1 MNMDS
6 IIGLL
11 FVLLPVILG
20 LVGKKLEKAGKG
32 GAEILPQPQAMPVA
46 PKPQHEEG
54 VSGMKKQRKSKLAAQ
69 PVATQ
74 QAAPYAV
81 EESKTVKKD
90 KLDPKKLVIYS
101 EIMKPKF

>member
-1 MNMDS
+1 MDS

-20 LVGKKLEKAGKG
+20 LVGKKLEKSGKG
-32 GAEILPQPQAMPVA
+32 GAEMLPKPVEMPVA
-46 PKPQHEEG
+46 PTSQQKEG
-54 VSGMKKQRKSKLAAQ
+54 VSSLGKQRKPKHAAQ
-69 PVATQ
+69 SAATQ

-81 EESKTVKKD
+81 EEAKTVKKD

>member
-1 MNMDS
+1 MDS

-20 LVGKKLEKAGKG
+20 LVGKKLEKSGKG
-32 GAEILPQPQAMPVA
+32 GAEILPKPHAMPVA

-54 VSGMKKQRKSKLAAQ
+54 VSSVKKQRRPGTAVQPAVSK
-69 PVATQ
+69 

-81 EESKTVKKD
+81 QEAKTVQKE

>member
-1 MNMDS
+1 MDS

-20 LVGKKLEKAGKG
+20 LVGKKLEKSGKG
-32 GAEILPQPQAMPVA
+32 GTEILPKPHAMPVA
-46 PKPQHEEG
+46 PAPQHGEG
-54 VSGMKKQRKSKLAAQ
+54 VSSIRKQRSPRSAVQ
-69 PVATQ
+69 PAVSQ

-81 EESKTVKKD
+81 QEGKTVQKE